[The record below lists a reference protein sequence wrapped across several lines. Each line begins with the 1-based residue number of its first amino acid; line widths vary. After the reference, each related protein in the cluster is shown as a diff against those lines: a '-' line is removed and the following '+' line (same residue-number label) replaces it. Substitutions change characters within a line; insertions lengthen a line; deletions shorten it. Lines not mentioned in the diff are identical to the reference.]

1 MADTKRSASPTIEDM
16 FAGITIDTKDKKPDP
31 PQRPPPMNRPGAPRG
46 ENMPPPGRR
55 GPPPPNHKP
64 SRSQEEALRAR
75 RQRPNGDGPNS
86 PPRRTGPGSGRGRR
100 NSESSLSERPA
111 LTEEERRARDKR
123 RREERKRREG
133 RDKPPR
139 THRDMDLIDKLDA
152 TSIYGT
158 GLFHHSGPYD
168 AVIASRNKAAS
179 GRAPMAAFAKDSAN
193 MSIGGSGPLLARAD
207 HSTFMGNGTEEA
219 FTDYATSI
227 SGAPPT
233 KKDMA
238 LFDPHRRASVIHG
251 DETVGL
257 GTSTFL
263 EGTPAARAAVQKAEQ
278 ESAMQNQDGGLQR
291 KKSLAQRIRGINRPP
306 RGEFGPSGRLTN
318 PDTVYRDHST
328 SASMSSARNETNPFF
343 AEYEPGKD
351 GEEQITVRKMS
362 QAGPG
367 SPASPSLPGTL
378 ERRST
383 TDALG
388 GPEQQQPKKSGGGLL
403 TRMKSLKGGPR
414 SRPSDRDTGNA
425 A

>member
-1 MADTKRSASPTIEDM
+1 MADKNRPASPTIEDM

-31 PQRPPPMNRPGAPRG
+31 PQRPPPMNRPGGPKG

-55 GPPPPNHKP
+55 GPPPAGHRP
-64 SRSQEEALRAR
+64 SRSQEEAMRAR
-75 RQRPNGDGPNS
+75 RRANGDGPNS
-86 PPRRTGPGSGRGRR
+86 PPRRVGPGPGRGRR
-100 NSESSLSERPA
+100 NSESSLSEKPV
-111 LTEEERRARDKR
+111 LTEEEKKAREKR
-123 RREERKRREG
+123 RREREERKRREG
-133 RDKPPR
+133 RDRPPR
-139 THRDMDLIDKLDA
+139 VHRDMDLIDKLDA

-158 GLFHHSGPYD
+158 GVFHHSGPYD

-193 MSIGGSGPLLARAD
+193 MSIGGSGPLQSRAD
-207 HSTFMGNGTEEA
+207 HSTFMGNATEEA

-233 KKDMA
+233 KKDLA

-278 ESAMQNQDGGLQR
+278 ENALQNPDGGLQR
-291 KKSLAQRIRGINRPP
+291 KKSLAQRIRGMNRPP

-318 PDTVYRDHST
+318 PDAVYRDHAT
-328 SASMSSARNETNPFF
+328 SASMSSGRNETNPFF

-367 SPASPSLPGTL
+367 SPASPPLPGTL

-383 TDALG
+383 TDALS
-388 GPEQQQPKKSGGGLL
+388 GPEQQQQPKKSGGGLL

-414 SRPSDRDTGNA
+414 SRPADRDTA

>member
-1 MADTKRSASPTIEDM
+1 MADKNRPASPTIEDM
-16 FAGITIDTKDKKPDP
+16 FAGITIDNKDAKDTTKDKKPDP
-31 PQRPPPMNRPGAPRG
+31 PQRPPPMNRPGGPKG

-55 GPPPPNHKP
+55 GPPPGHRP
-64 SRSQEEALRAR
+64 SRSQEEAMRAR
-75 RQRPNGDGPNS
+75 RRANGDGPNS

-100 NSESSLSERPA
+100 NSESSLAEKPV
-111 LTEEERRARDKR
+111 LTEEEKRAREKR
-123 RREERKRREG
+123 RREREERRRREG

-193 MSIGGSGPLLARAD
+193 MSIGGSGPLQSRAD
-207 HSTFMGNGTEEA
+207 HSTFMGNATDEA

-238 LFDPHRRASVIHG
+238 VFDPHRRASVIHG

-278 ESAMQNQDGGLQR
+278 ENAMQNQDGLQR

-318 PDTVYRDHST
+318 PDAVYRDHAT

-367 SPASPSLPGTL
+367 SLASPPLPGTL

-383 TDALG
+383 TDAL
-388 GPEQQQPKKSGGGLL
+388 EQQPKKSGGGLL

-414 SRPSDRDTGNA
+414 SRPTDRDA
-425 A
+425 SA